1 MALVIFRSRAASQIL
16 MQSESAQLLLDIIG
30 KPLGQ
35 RGVIAA
41 AEIDE
46 ALRRLQAAVAA
57 SPAAAT
63 APDEDPATA
72 PVGLRQ
78 RAFPL
83 LEMLRAASRRQVDI
97 TWGI

>member
-16 MQSESAQLLLDIIG
+16 MQSESARQLLDIIG

-35 RGVIAA
+35 RGVIPA
-41 AEIDE
+41 AELDA
-46 ALRRLQAAVAA
+46 ALHRLQAAVAA
-57 SPAAAT
+57 SPET
-63 APDEDPATA
+63 RAPDDDPAAA